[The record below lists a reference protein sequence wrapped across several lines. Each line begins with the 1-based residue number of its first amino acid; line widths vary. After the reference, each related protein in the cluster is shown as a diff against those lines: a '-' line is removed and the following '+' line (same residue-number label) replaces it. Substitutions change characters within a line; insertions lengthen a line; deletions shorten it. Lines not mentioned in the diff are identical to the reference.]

1 MKKLLSLVLLV
12 VASSALADDWP
23 TRPFTFIGIPEKIR
37 IESHQSVH
45 GKMQNMVIRV
55 IEVKEGSY
63 DKPEIGFDF
72 PVGSKPPLEI
82 GETYLFKPFTTA
94 MAFATPSG
102 RRQRRPLVN
111 AT

>member
-45 GKMQNMVIRV
+45 GKMQNMVHPCDRS
-55 IEVKEGSY
+55 EG
-63 DKPEIGFDF
+63 G
-72 PVGSKPPLEI
+72 L
-82 GETYLFKPFTTA
+82 L
-94 MAFATPSG
+94 
-102 RRQRRPLVN
+102 RQAGDRI
-111 AT
+111 